1 MTLDNSIVYSRP
13 LSVSENFFR
22 CRTASGNYRN
32 FVVTATYNQSL
43 KKKLY
48 VLVKALRK
56 TILEY
61 PILATT
67 VKFDKT
73 VNAFAYVP
81 LKTINL
87 SDILFFEGDEKWLTN
102 GVINENYMKYCN
114 ETQFKLY
121 EENVLFKLI
130 LVGDFHLS
138 AIFEHTIGDG
148 LVANYFHEVLLK
160 NLAECESIEDAA
172 FETQFGP
179 LVFEN
184 IKAEDE
190 IFNFSKDKLYIKNS
204 LPPPIDPFLEDI
216 DLDYSFGD
224 PHFQDKIIP
233 KGFPNKWKGRFDT
246 VDTHDISFKLINF
259 SKQETKIIL
268 SKCKEHKVGITSY
281 IEVVHAL
288 TLQPIFGDN
297 SFTTHRTAM
306 TLRRH
311 YTPDLAEPP
320 YKKILSDSEYKIFG
334 TLAHMGFVQNFPPI
348 KVFSWDLVKK
358 VNLDLSKAVKNKRAL
373 NQMKLWKDTG
383 DLLDEKNMAFFDTQ
397 YNKPKADAV
406 KISNLGFI
414 ELPEYVTKND
424 KKWVISD
431 MVFSQD
437 MAPYASEF
445 MLSVVSTPI
454 GGMNFVLSYYD
465 YSFEDGN
472 WENFDEFVTKLHD
485 NMLRYASF

>member
-1 MTLDNSIVYSRP
+1 MTVNNSIVYSRP

-32 FVVTATYNQSL
+32 FVVTATYNQGL
-43 KKKLY
+43 KKNLHI
-48 VLVKALRK
+48 LVKALRK
-56 TILEY
+56 TLLEY

-67 VKFDKT
+67 VQFDKT

-81 LKTINL
+81 LKSIKLN
-87 SDILFFEGDEKWLTN
+87 DILFFESDKEWLTE
-102 GVINENYMKYCN
+102 GVINENFIRYCN
-114 ETQFKLY
+114 ETQFNLY
-121 EENVLFKLI
+121 QENVLFKLI

-160 NLAECESIEDAA
+160 NLAECELMENTLFED
-172 FETQFGP
+172 QFGP

-184 IKAEDE
+184 IELKDE
-190 IFNFSKDKLYIKNS
+190 ILNFEKDRIYIKNS

-224 PHFQDKIIP
+224 PHFQDKVIP
-233 KGFPNKWKGRFDT
+233 EGFPNKWRGRFDT

-259 SKQETKIIL
+259 SRQETKEIL

-281 IEVVHAL
+281 IEVFNAL
-288 TLQPIFGDN
+288 TFQPVFGDN

-311 YTPDLAEPP
+311 YTPDLAEYP
-320 YKKILSDSEYKIFG
+320 YKKILSDPEYKIFG

-348 KVFSWDLVKK
+348 KAFSWDLVKK
-358 VNLDLSKAVKNKRAL
+358 VNLDLSKAVRNKRAL
-373 NQMKLWKDTG
+373 NQMKPWKDAG
-383 DLLDEKNMAFFDTQ
+383 DLLDEKNMAFFEAQ

-414 ELPEYVTKND
+414 ELPEYVTKNN
-424 KKWVISD
+424 KTWVISD

-465 YSFEDGN
+465 YSFDDVN
-472 WENFDEFVTKLHD
+472 WENFDEFVIKLRN
-485 NMLRYASF
+485 NMLQYAVI